1 MSAPPVEAKPALAAL
16 ARQALAQDES
26 AARTLVAELY
36 PLVMK
41 IVRAHRPRRLDEE
54 DLAQMVFGR
63 IFAHLEQYSGGVP
76 LEHWVSRIAV
86 NTCLNALRAE
96 QRRPEVRHADLTEEE
111 EAVVEKLAAS
121 RPADDPAERVAARDL
136 AQRLL
141 ERLSPADRLLLT
153 LLDLEGCSV
162 DEVRQRTGWNQ
173 SLIKVRAF
181 RARRKLRGQLHELL
195 EGGKR

>member
-1 MSAPPVEAKPALAAL
+1 MSAPLDEAGPDLSALVQ
-16 ARQALAQDES
+16 RALAQDES
-26 AARTLVAELY
+26 AARTLVEQLY

-63 IFAHLEQYSGGVP
+63 VFAYLEQYSGGVP
-76 LEHWVSRIAV
+76 LEHWVSRITV

-96 QRRPEVRHADLTEEE
+96 YRRPELRQADLSEEE
-111 EAVVEKLAAS
+111 AAVVEKLAATQ
-121 RPADDPAERVAARDL
+121 PVDDPSERVAARDL
-136 AQRLL
+136 AGKLL

-173 SLIKVRAF
+173 SVIKVRAF